1 MPKGH
6 LSYEDRRTIA
16 EGLLNGLSYAEIA
29 RRLGRPRSTV
39 GREIARNGGPHGY
52 RAAHAQR
59 AAEWRARRRLTPPP
73 RTPADRPDPESV
85 REFEELL
92 TARLSGMPTIAA
104 RVLACLF
111 TSDTGDLTAADLTER
126 LRVSPASI
134 SKGVGYLELIGLIKR
149 ERDHR
154 RERYVID
161 DEVWYHAWQVGTRSM
176 MMWAETV
183 RAGIGLLGDDTP
195 AGIRLKTA
203 SRFFE
208 LLSTDMALAAEH
220 YRQTFSGNRDTAAE
234 RPSDT
239 AAGRPLG
246 TAAGRPLGTAAGRPP
261 DTAPSASPPP
271 PRPVSSGP

>member
-1 MPKGH
+1 MPRGH
-6 LSYEDRRTIA
+6 LSYEERRTIA
-16 EGLLNGLSYAEIA
+16 EGLLNGLAYAEIA

-59 AAEWRARRRLTPPP
+59 AAEWRARRRPTPTPGPP
-73 RTPADRPDPESV
+73 AVTADRRDPEAV
-85 REFEELL
+85 RAFEELL
-92 TARLSGMPTIAA
+92 TERLGGMPPMAA

-111 TSDTGDLTAADLTER
+111 TSDTGDLTVADLTER

-134 SKGVGYLELIGLIKR
+134 SKGVGYLELIGLIRR
-149 ERDHR
+149 ERDNR

-183 RAGIGLLGDDTP
+183 RVGVDVLGADTP
-195 AGIRLKTA
+195 AGHRLRTA
-203 SRFFE
+203 SRFFD

-220 YRQTFSGNRDTAAE
+220 YRQTFAGDQDTAGE
-234 RPSDT
+234 
-239 AAGRPLG
+239 
-246 TAAGRPLGTAAGRPP
+246 
-261 DTAPSASPPP
+261 
-271 PRPVSSGP
+271 